1 VELDETLIDTVH
13 ATQSAVSLISGWPEA
28 GGLYISILQDTAAPA
43 LNADAREANQ
53 PRLNLLS
60 NSVKFPDKGSITV
73 KIAVA
78 ADGWLIIAVSD
89 SGIGIPKAE
98 IGNLMQPFFQVDNSL
113 ARKFEGTGLG
123 LALSKSLMQLRGGE
137 LLIESVE
144 GEGNTVT
151 CRFPPARVDPA
162 LTALENSR
170 PDSV

>member
-1 VELDETLIDTVH
+1 MIDTVH
-13 ATQSAVSLISGWPEA
+13 ATQSAVSLFSGWPEA

-43 LNADAREANQ
+43 LNADARAVNQ
-53 PRLNLLS
+53 PRFDLLS
-60 NSVKFPDKGSITV
+60 NSVKFTDKSSMTV

-89 SGIGIPKAE
+89 SGIGIPEAE

-113 ARKFEGTGLG
+113 ARKFEGTGPG
-123 LALSKSLMQLRGGE
+123 LALSKPSMQLRRGE

-170 PDSV
+170 PDTV